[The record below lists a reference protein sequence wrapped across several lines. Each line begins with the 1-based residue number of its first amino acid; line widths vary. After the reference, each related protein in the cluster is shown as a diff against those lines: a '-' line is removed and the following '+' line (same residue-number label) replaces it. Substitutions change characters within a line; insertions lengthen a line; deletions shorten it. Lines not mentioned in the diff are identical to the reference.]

1 MMTDPSI
8 SKPAI
13 ARKGLF
19 ASGRGSGRGLTMG
32 QQLLLQLMC
41 LLIAVTVL
49 FPIVWVVSMSLDGR
63 NISRPTS
70 LQLLPPEPSLNAYRE
85 VIRQPTSNPVSFWQL
100 AGNSFSLAA
109 GVSFFSVMIGV
120 TAAYAFSRFNF
131 PGRKLLFLSVGFILL
146 MPGIATLAPLFALLS
161 RATFGFEVLQILYY
175 IFGGTLVAGSLYLL
189 YTRIRDEEVTANS
202 IVIGLVCLVVGA
214 LFIYT
219 GATSTVTRAFK
230 LRDSLYGVGFAMI
243 SGALPF
249 AIWNLKGY
257 LDTIPKELE
266 EAAIIDGASPNQ
278 IFFRIVLPL
287 ATPAL
292 AVTAFLGFMSGWTE
306 FALSWQFLTQAKDF
320 TLAMSL
326 WNMTGQYAGSV
337 PWSKF
342 AAMSLMISFPVSIV
356 YLFLQKYIIGG
367 LTLGGVKG

>member
-1 MMTDPSI
+1 MTNPSI
-8 SKPAI
+8 PKPAT
-13 ARKGLF
+13 ARKGFF
-19 ASGRGSGRGLTMG
+19 ASGHGSGRQITLG
-32 QQLLLQLMC
+32 QQLLLQLLC

-49 FPIVWVVSMSLDGR
+49 FPIVWIVSMSLDGR

-70 LQLLPPEPSLNAYRE
+70 LELIPPEPSLNAYRD
-85 VIRQPTSNPVSFWQL
+85 VIRKPTANPVTFWEL

-131 PGRKLLFLSVGFILL
+131 TGRKILFLSVGFILL

-161 RATFGFEVLQILYY
+161 RATFGFEVLRILYY
-175 IFGGTLVAGSLYLL
+175 IFGAILAVFGAYTLYS
-189 YTRIRDEEVTANS
+189 RIRDEEITANAM
-202 IVIGLVCLVVGA
+202 VIGAVCLAVGL

-219 GATSTVTRAFK
+219 GATATATKNFK

-278 IFFRIVLPL
+278 IFFRIILPL

-292 AVTAFLGFMSGWTE
+292 AVTAFLGFMTGWTE
-306 FALSWQFLTQAKDF
+306 FALSWQFLTQPKDF

-342 AAMSLMISFPVSIV
+342 AAMSLMVSFPVSVV

>member
-1 MMTDPSI
+1 MSNPSI
-8 SKPAI
+8 PKPAT

-19 ASGRGSGRGLTMG
+19 ASGRGSGRQLSLG

-41 LLIAVTVL
+41 LLIAVSVL
-49 FPIVWVVSMSLDGR
+49 FPIVWIVSMSLDGR

-70 LQLLPPEPSLNAYRE
+70 LSLLPPQPSLNAYRE
-85 VIRQPTSNPVSFWQL
+85 VIRQPTSNPVTFWQL

-109 GVSFFSVMIGV
+109 GVSFFSVMVGV

-161 RATFGFEVLQILYY
+161 RAQFGFGVLQVLYY
-175 IFGGTLVAGSLYLL
+175 IFGGLLLAGGLYLL
-189 YTRIRDEEVTANS
+189 YSRIRDEEINTNS
-202 IVIGLVCLVVGA
+202 IVIGVVCLAVGA

-219 GATSTVTRAFK
+219 GATATVTKDFK